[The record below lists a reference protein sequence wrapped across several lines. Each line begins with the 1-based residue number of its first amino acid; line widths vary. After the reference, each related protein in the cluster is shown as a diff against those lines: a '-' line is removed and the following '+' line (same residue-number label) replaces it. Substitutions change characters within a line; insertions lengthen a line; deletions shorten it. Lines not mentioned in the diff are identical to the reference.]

1 MSKIHMGFCAV
12 VAICLI
18 SCSRPQ
24 DEAPVK
30 IDAARMSA
38 EEFNHLYKFSHPED
52 YPQDSVHRQ
61 EFLGEIIN
69 RKLMLLEAERMGLDR
84 DPQFLREVQDFWQ
97 ERLLKLVLQRK
108 SEEYRSKV
116 RVTPEEIKQYFE
128 EHPEWFAGMT
138 LQQSSDN
145 IRQLLLQARQQAMME
160 EWLKALRTQAKI
172 TVDYSRLGIQP

>member
-1 MSKIHMGFCAV
+1 
-12 VAICLI
+12 
-18 SCSRPQ
+18 
-24 DEAPVK
+24 
-30 IDAARMSA
+30 
-38 EEFNHLYKFSHPED
+38 
-52 YPQDSVHRQ
+52 
-61 EFLGEIIN
+61 
-69 RKLMLLEAERMGLDR
+69 LEAERMGLDR
-84 DPQFLREVQDFWQ
+84 DPQFLREIQDFWQ

-116 RVTPEEIKQYFE
+116 RVTPEEIQQYFE